1 MWDGEDGFDFLGFH
15 HRRSS
20 EENGKGQRFATTIQV
35 PSKKAMKSMKEKIKK
50 VLGNWGILKMDM
62 YDLVQEINKKLIEL
76 RNYYNLKYANKQL
89 NKIDWYV
96 MERFTIWYNQKKQRR
111 HVIEE
116 KER

>member
-50 VLGNWGILKMDM
+50 VLGN
-62 YDLVQEINKKLIEL
+62 
-76 RNYYNLKYANKQL
+76 
-89 NKIDWYV
+89 
-96 MERFTIWYNQKKQRR
+96 
-111 HVIEE
+111 
-116 KER
+116 